1 MESQMITE
9 QEHLQPVTVIEV
21 APMGYGNPDSSISR
35 KKQLE
40 SGELEAEVDTKAQE
54 FIISGEGIV
63 EVQERDDGCIDGRE
77 TSELYVTEGGEFYT
91 KSADNSN
98 HERAKVAGGGYITTQ
113 AMRIGVGARGDSID
127 EDLARVGADLAEK
140 EIYCGAHSGAHQHG
154 EGTDCGANDKFPLIL
169 ENGLKFREQIQ
180 ASTEVLVKAAGL
192 EFHPEVL
199 ERVLANWQATLDDEN
214 YFEGSTGA
222 SRLKTVLAT
231 QAAAT
236 EAAGEQKPLAVTKHL
251 DGDHNE
257 DYIIVNYVEGTTF
270 SQGAF
275 AETLREAFPDKE
287 DKNLAQA
294 FVVDAWR
301 IVELAKAAVG
311 EEEFEAAIYAGV
323 AYQVATAATLTD
335 GTLKMFAYTQA

>member
-40 SGELEAEVDTKAQE
+40 SGELEAEVDTRAQE

-77 TSELYVTEGGEFYT
+77 TSELYVTEGGDFYT

-113 AMRIGVGARGDSID
+113 AMRLGVGTRGDSID

-169 ENGLKFREQIQ
+169 ENGLKFREQIE

-251 DGDHNE
+251 EGDHNE

-275 AETLREAFPDKE
+275 AETLRQAFPDKE

-301 IVELAKAAVG
+301 IVELAQAAVV
-311 EEEFEAAIYAGV
+311 EDDLETAIYAGV